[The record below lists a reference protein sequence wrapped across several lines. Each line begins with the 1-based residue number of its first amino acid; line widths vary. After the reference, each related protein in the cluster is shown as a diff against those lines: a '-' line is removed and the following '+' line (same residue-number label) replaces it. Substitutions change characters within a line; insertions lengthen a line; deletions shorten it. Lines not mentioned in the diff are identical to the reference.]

1 MRNIVL
7 QFMLSFLMLET
18 LQVFG
23 QKCTTLE
30 NPAHGRVRL
39 RARGRIAKFRCY
51 RKYKLFGAKIII
63 CSNDK
68 WSLPPPIC
76 IRKGCD
82 DIQSSEN
89 LTVTQDQG
97 GAVLEFKCAPPLKL
111 SGEKLITCDG
121 NTWSAPVPSCEYV
134 EPGNYC
140 DFEDENICGWQHDKL
155 ANFEWKWNSGTTPTR
170 RTGPKYDHTLG
181 KGGNGHYMF
190 MESSS
195 PIKINDKSRLLS
207 PYYPATTGGLC
218 FEIWYHMWGVAGY
231 NQVGRLKIYIGEM
244 GQTDTLSQKAEF
256 DVSGNQGDEW
266 IKAQFPIGEQ
276 KESFRFIIEGMKLKS
291 YLSDISVDD
300 PKLYNCSDDFEDT
313 TISYQETTAAETTEA
328 VVQTTSPLIRTTP
341 HQESMTT
348 QPVTTTDEFIDLSTN
363 VYSSSIVQNI
373 DSSTELKTKAITT
386 TTMLPTTSKVV
397 ETTIKNHI
405 TTSPVNQSK
414 TGMTS
419 EPMTSK
425 EVITKPLTTMKK
437 TTIKQTMP
445 TTRDTTVSSTSAST
459 TKEITTTITTS
470 TKRKTKITSK
480 PTTVTTST
488 TRKPETTFVVTTIKP
503 TTTTTKSLP
512 TTTKKTKPTNK
523 KTKPTTVKTS
533 TTAILST
540 ATTKQTTNIPV
551 FKTTKRVYISSK
563 SVSTA
568 LTTQEMVS
576 SDKKSEIYF
585 KNTTASSVSN
595 LTTTQ
600 GSVDIV
606 EPAKRSD
613 NTPIKPLMIGIGVG
627 IAIGLII
634 VIGVIYT
641 YLKKRRKDDIFED
654 EMEPIAKN
662 AVYD

>member
-1 MRNIVL
+1 
-7 QFMLSFLMLET
+7 MLET

-23 QKCTTLE
+23 QQCATLE

-39 RARGRIAKFRCY
+39 RARGRIGKFRCF
-51 RKYKLFGAKIII
+51 RKYKLFGTKMII
-63 CSNDK
+63 CSGGK
-68 WSLPPPIC
+68 WSLPPPVC

-82 DIQSSEN
+82 EIQSSGN
-89 LTVTQDQG
+89 LTVTTNQD
-97 GAVLEFKCAPPLKL
+97 GAVLEFKCAQPLKL
-111 SGEKLITCDG
+111 IGEKLITCDG
-121 NTWSAPVPSCEYV
+121 KIWSAAVPSCEYV

-155 ANFEWKWNSGTTPTR
+155 ANFKWKWNSGTTPTR

-195 PIKINDKSRLLS
+195 PVKMNDKARLLS
-207 PYYPATTGGLC
+207 PYFPATTGGLC
-218 FEIWYHMWGVAGY
+218 FEIWYHMLGVAGY

-244 GQTDTLSQKAEF
+244 GQADTLSQKAEF

-276 KESFRFIIEGMKLKS
+276 KKSFRFIIEGTKLKS

-313 TISYQETTAAETTEA
+313 TISYQETTAVDTTEA
-328 VVQTTSPLIRTTP
+328 VVQTTAPLILTTP
-341 HQESMTT
+341 DQERMTT
-348 QPVTTTDEFIDLSTN
+348 QQVTTTDEFINLSTN
-363 VYSSSIVQNI
+363 VFSSSSVAQNTE
-373 DSSTELKTKAITT
+373 SSTELKTKAIKVSPLTT
-386 TTMLPTTSKVV
+386 TPMLPTTSTVA

-405 TTSPVNQSK
+405 TTSPVKQST

-419 EPMTSK
+419 ESMTSK

-437 TTIKQTMP
+437 TTIKQTRP
-445 TTRDTTVSSTSAST
+445 TTRETTMSSTSAST
-459 TKEITTTITTS
+459 TKETTTTITTS
-470 TKRKTKITSK
+470 KKRKTKIASK

-488 TRKPETTFVVTTIKP
+488 TRKPETSFVVTTIKP
-503 TTTTTKSLP
+503 TTTTTKALP
-512 TTTKKTKPTNK
+512 TTTKRTKPTNK
-523 KTKPTTVKTS
+523 KTKQSTVNTS

-540 ATTKQTTNIPV
+540 ATAKQTTNIPV
-551 FKTTKRVYISSK
+551 LKTTKHVYISSK
-563 SVSTA
+563 SVSTE
-568 LTTQEMVS
+568 LTTQEVVS
-576 SDKKSEIYF
+576 SDKKLDIYS

-600 GSVDIV
+600 GSVDKV